1 MNGTA
6 SEVRQK
12 TVRVIPPK
20 VDPTLAKLRGE
31 AEQLRTVAYC
41 RVSTKQEEQLNSY
54 DTQVKYYT
62 EKINAEPKWKFAGIY
77 ADKGISGTSVKK
89 RDEFNRMIRACKRG
103 SVDLILTKSIS
114 RFARNTVDCLKYVRL
129 LRDLNVDV
137 YFEEQGIHSNQPGA
151 EFYITIYGS
160 LAQSESENI
169 SANVRWGKEQSAK
182 QGKVIFQYQSLLGYR
197 RGADGQPEI
206 DEKEAETVRL
216 IYRRYLMGDSL
227 RGIADR
233 LERQGVLSP
242 KGNRHGTSAPSVP
255 FSQTKNIRGMPFS
268 TRPTPLIAS
277 ARRYGRTTAND
288 RCTMSNII
296 IPPLL
301 TRIPSG
307 GCRRNWRGAP
317 ENRKPSRSVRK
328 PRWENTVPNTR

>member
-1 MNGTA
+1 MLGTLIDQLETLQA
-6 SEVRQK
+6 A
-12 TVRVIPPK
+12 TAD
-20 VDPTLAKLRGE
+20 DPERFQSLNREISNLAAQNLVLTRLYNKKLLPTE
-31 AEQLRTVAYC
+31 
-41 RVSTKQEEQLNSY
+41 
-54 DTQVKYYT
+54 DYY
-62 EKINAEPKWKFAGIY
+62 AQ
-77 ADKGISGTSVKK
+77 SG
-89 RDEFNRMIRACKRG
+89 KRG

-151 EFYITIYGS
+151 EFYITIYGCI
-160 LAQSESENI
+160 AQSESENI

-233 LERQGVLSP
+233 LERQGGAVTER
-242 KGNRHGTSAPSVP
+242 KTDMGHQHHP
-255 FSQTKNIRGMPFS
+255 FH
-268 TRPTPLIAS
+268 PL
-277 ARRYGRTTAND
+277 
-288 RCTMSNII
+288 
-296 IPPLL
+296 
-301 TRIPSG
+301 
-307 GCRRNWRGAP
+307 
-317 ENRKPSRSVRK
+317 K
-328 PRWENTVPNTR
+328 

>member
-1 MNGTA
+1 MNGA
-6 SEVRQK
+6 VSEVRQK

-20 VDPTLAKLRGE
+20 VDPILAKLRDE
-31 AEQLRTVAYC
+31 AKQLRTVAYC

-103 SVDLILTKSIS
+103 SVDLVLTKSIS

-129 LRDLNVDV
+129 LRELNVDV

-233 LERQGVLSP
+233 LEHQGYTV
-242 KGNRHGTSAPSVP
+242 T
-255 FSQTKNIRGMPFS
+255 
-268 TRPTPLIAS
+268 
-277 ARRYGRTTAND
+277 
-288 RCTMSNII
+288 
-296 IPPLL
+296 
-301 TRIPSG
+301 
-307 GCRRNWRGAP
+307 
-317 ENRKPSRSVRK
+317 ERKIDMGHQYHSFHSLK
-328 PRWENTVPNTR
+328 